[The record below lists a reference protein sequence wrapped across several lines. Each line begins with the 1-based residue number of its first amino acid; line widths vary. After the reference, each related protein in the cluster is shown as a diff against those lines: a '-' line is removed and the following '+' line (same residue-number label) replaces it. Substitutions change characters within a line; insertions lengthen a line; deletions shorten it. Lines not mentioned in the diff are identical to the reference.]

1 MTINDRIKELRKKL
15 GFTQI
20 EFAEKIGLKKSA
32 ASWIEKNGSNVTD
45 RKSTRLN
52 SSHRL

>member
-20 EFAEKIGLKKSA
+20 EFAEKIGLKKT
-32 ASWIEKNGSNVTD
+32 EVMLPLKTSN
-45 RKSTRLN
+45 
-52 SSHRL
+52 